1 MKDTYKERGIRMS
14 KDKGTSE
21 NFHYNNIEKKDKNFM
36 YKNFKRSNCY
46 NCNFMNSKFD
56 FASFRGAHFKT
67 CSFIKGSFEGTE
79 FIGTNLKNSKF
90 KNAKFKNAIFEGA
103 NLDGADFK
111 DATFENTIFLGCK
124 LEKAKNFNA
133 QIKGVRIFEEM
144 PPLEISGELENA
156 INKAMENKHV
166 KKSRT
171 LDTKDGTINS
181 ISVMILLE
189 KFRERRLIEG
199 LSILGE
205 KVDRDF
211 CTLSYIIKS
220 LQGYMDKGIL

>member
-1 MKDTYKERGIRMS
+1 MS

-124 LEKAKNFNA
+124 LEKTLNFKKDING
-133 QIKGVRIFEEM
+133 IRIFEDM
-144 PPLEISGELENA
+144 PKLELSEELS
-156 INKAMENKHV
+156 KALCSLIENKYV
-166 KKSRT
+166 KTSRIF
-171 LDTKDGTINS
+171 DTKDGGINTLTI
-181 ISVMILLE
+181 MILLE
-189 KFRERRLIEG
+189 NFTEEELVKGFKI
-199 LSILGE
+199 I
-205 KVDRDF
+205 KDQIDRDF
-211 CTLSYIIKS
+211 YTISYIIKLIS
-220 LQGYMDKGIL
+220 KNIS

>member
-1 MKDTYKERGIRMS
+1 MS
-14 KDKGTSE
+14 KDKLTSE

-46 NCNFMNSKFD
+46 NCNFVNSKFD

-111 DATFENTIFLGCK
+111 DASFENTIFLGCK
-124 LEKAKNFNA
+124 LEKARNINTSLDSIRVFNEMPNLELSDSLKA
-133 QIKGVRIFEEM
+133 ALDNLLENKYVKESRIF
-144 PPLEISGELENA
+144 
-156 INKAMENKHV
+156 
-166 KKSRT
+166 
-171 LDTKDGTINS
+171 DTKDGKINTLTL
-181 ISVMILLE
+181 MILLE
-189 KFRERRLIEG
+189 NFTEEQLIKGFE
-199 LSILGE
+199 SIKAEIE
-205 KVDRDF
+205 KEF
-211 CTLSYIIKS
+211 YTISYIIKLISKS
-220 LQGYMDKGIL
+220 L